1 MGTPMF
7 AVPILKSLYQNG
19 YPVTDVYTQPPQKSQ
34 RGQKINKSPIQGIAE
49 TLNLNFRT
57 PYSLNDNKQEFDY
70 LKKMDAD
77 LAIVVAYGQIIPKEF
92 LGLTKKGFI
101 NIHASILPKWRGA
114 APIQRSIM
122 NLDKE
127 TGISIMQ
134 IVEKLDAGPVCN
146 TYKINLENN
155 LNADDVA
162 EKLSLIAA
170 DKILDNIDDIL
181 DGRANFIEQD
191 HSKATYAP
199 KIQKIEGDIDWNE
212 RSENIIAKINGLSPK
227 PGAFFIFK
235 GERYKILK
243 AEVGNRSGKP
253 GEIIS
258 DYMEIACGDNKSI
271 KITEIQRQGKIVQ
284 KIEEFSLGS
293 RIKKGFVI

>member
-1 MGTPMF
+1 
-7 AVPILKSLYQNG
+7 
-19 YPVTDVYTQPPQKSQ
+19 
-34 RGQKINKSPIQGIAE
+34 
-49 TLNLNFRT
+49 
-57 PYSLNDNKQEFDY
+57 
-70 LKKMDAD
+70 
-77 LAIVVAYGQIIPKEF
+77 
-92 LGLTKKGFI
+92 
-101 NIHASILPKWRGA
+101 LPKWRGA

-155 LNADDVA
+155 LNADDVT

-243 AEVGNRSGKP
+243 AEVGNRTGKP

-258 DYMEIACGDNKSI
+258 DHMEIACGDNKSI
-271 KITEIQRQGKIVQ
+271 KITEIQRQGKMAQ